1 MKTLLF
7 GLSLSALAQDAPE
20 EVPAT
25 EARNQNT
32 AIATDPVKG
41 AETERG
47 LSEKTEEVASDAQED
62 VSFESIEDAQ

>member
-20 EVPAT
+20 EVPAA
-25 EARNQNT
+25 EANQNT
-32 AIATDPVKG
+32 AIATDEVKG